1 LLIGTPLRAELL
13 SIFVRHTVPI
23 SEQSHRPTDIQVRTK
38 AFGEPLGGI
47 DALPFTVHLEHGFF
61 NYQPNLF
68 DALARYNSYQ
78 TLGTWVGPDWSLSS
92 LVPWEPKL
100 LEFLTLNA
108 KTTHLLVVLQRKLHD
123 TEFCVPIQGVYE
135 PMLPES
141 ATDRYQLVVDGE
153 YYSVRRAQ
161 QVTKEVSYANLNEM
175 PAVDIAKYLGNR
187 VVRHLKRSFG
197 H

>member
-1 LLIGTPLRAELL
+1 M
-13 SIFVRHTVPI
+13 
-23 SEQSHRPTDIQVRTK
+23 
-38 AFGEPLGGI
+38 
-47 DALPFTVHLEHGFF
+47 
-61 NYQPNLF
+61 
-68 DALARYNSYQ
+68 
-78 TLGTWVGPDWSLSS
+78 SS

-108 KTTHLLVVLQRKLHD
+108 KTTHLLMVLQKKLHD

-135 PMLPES
+135 PTLPEG

-175 PAVDIAKYLGNR
+175 PAIDIAKYLGNR
-187 VVRHLKRSFG
+187 VVRRLKRSMG
-197 H
+197 R